1 MPGLSL
7 SERQKREHAMDM
19 WMKIA
24 WAAALGVMLIVLIP
38 RAKHMLKN
46 SRKAEASPRELRREE
61 RVKHLPDS
69 RFIHA
74 GPGI

>member
-1 MPGLSL
+1 M
-7 SERQKREHAMDM
+7 EM

-46 SRKAEASPRELRREE
+46 SRKAEAGEWQTVL
-61 RVKHLPDS
+61 LPIGLVVLFVIFLVMMV
-69 RFIHA
+69 R
-74 GPGI
+74 G